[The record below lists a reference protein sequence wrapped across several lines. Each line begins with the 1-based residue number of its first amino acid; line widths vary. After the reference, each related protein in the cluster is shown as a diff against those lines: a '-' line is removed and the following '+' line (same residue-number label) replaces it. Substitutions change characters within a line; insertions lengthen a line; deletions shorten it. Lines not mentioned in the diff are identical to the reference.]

1 MPRIVI
7 ANLDYLITV
16 DASRRIITDGA
27 IVIDGNRIVAVGKTN
42 EISFDKTV
50 DRVIDGSGK
59 LGLPGIFD
67 THIHNA
73 QQLGR
78 GCGDEAYSGPERLFR
93 RLWVV
98 EANMDRGDAL
108 CAARLAQVEMI
119 RAGTTCFADPGSYFA
134 IETAQAVRESGM
146 RGMIARTVFDMGQTN
161 MGSLPAGF
169 FEATDEALARA
180 EEMVAEFDG
189 SIDGRLKAWFSM
201 RVPVACSDD
210 LLRRMGK
217 LTAKHGVGL
226 IGHACEN
233 RDEIV
238 ASHLKYGMGDIAR
251 LERLGLLGPNLLL
264 LHMGWVDPKELHMLQ
279 RNDVKISLAPS
290 ASFHQAM
297 GNISHGK
304 APEMLEMGLALS
316 LGSDLAM
323 SSNYLDAIRQTFLL
337 VGGLHE
343 ARLDPKVLRPETA
356 VEMLTINGAR
366 CMLWDNEL
374 GSIEVGKKADVT
386 ILDIMRPE
394 WQPVHNPIANLVY
407 CAHGGC
413 SDTVIVDGN
422 ILMQGGKV
430 LTLNEEDLYGE
441 ANDRAKSLIR
451 RAGLESV
458 VASIWP
464 MH

>member
-1 MPRIVI
+1 MSRIVI

-16 DASRRIITDGA
+16 DATRRIIKDGA
-27 IVIDGNRIVAVGKTN
+27 VVIDGNRIVAVGKTN
-42 EISFDKTV
+42 EITFDSST
-50 DRVIDGSGK
+50 DRIIDGRGK
-59 LGLPGIFD
+59 LAMPGIFD

-93 RLWVV
+93 RLWVI
-98 EANMDRGDAL
+98 EAHMDRGDAL
-108 CAARLAQVEMI
+108 CAARLAQAEMI

-134 IETAQAVRESGM
+134 AETAQAVRESGM

-169 FEATDEALARA
+169 FEPTDEALARA
-180 EEMVAEFDG
+180 EEMVSEFDG

-201 RVPVACSDD
+201 RVPVACSDE
-210 LLRRMGK
+210 LLRRMGN
-217 LTAKHGVGL
+217 LTEKHGVGL

-233 RDEIV
+233 RDETV
-238 ASHLKYGMGDIAR
+238 ASHLKYGMGDVAR

-304 APEMLEMGLALS
+304 APEMLELGLSLS
-316 LGSDLAM
+316 LGSDSAM
-323 SSNYLDAIRQTFLL
+323 SSNYLDAIRQTFLV

-366 CMLWDNEL
+366 CMLWDKEL

-386 ILDIMRPE
+386 VLDIRRPE

-413 SDTVIVDGN
+413 ADTVIVDGN
-422 ILMQGGKV
+422 ILMQGGKL
-430 LTLNEEDLYGE
+430 LTLNEHDLYAE
-441 ANDRAKSLIR
+441 ADDRARSLIR
-451 RAGLESV
+451 RSGLASV
-458 VASIWP
+458 IASIWP